1 MPEYILTVDE
11 NDNVIG
17 TEEKMK
23 CHDGDGILHRAFT
36 LMIKNNKGEFLIT
49 KRSDKKRLWPG
60 IWDGSIS
67 SHVHKGESY
76 EDAARRRLP
85 DELGV
90 KSNKVDFLFKIRYQ
104 TRYKDVGS
112 ENEIDAFLIVDG
124 IDEVFPREE
133 EISDYKFLSL
143 EELNEDIEKN
153 PKNYAPW
160 FLIIWNKFISMESN
174 KTFTKD

>member
-1 MPEYILTVDE
+1 MPEYISIVDE
-11 NDNVIG
+11 NDNIIG

-36 LMIKNNKGEFLIT
+36 LMVINSKSEFLIT
-49 KRSDKKRLWPG
+49 KRVKGKRLWPG
-60 IWDGSIS
+60 FWDGSIS
-67 SHVHKGESY
+67 SHVHEGETY

-90 KSNKVDFLFKIRYQ
+90 ECKKVDFLFKIRYQ

-112 ENEIDAFLIVDG
+112 ENEIDAFLITEG
-124 IDEVFPREE
+124 IDEIFPNEE

-143 EELNEDIEKN
+143 DELKEDIEKN
-153 PKNYAPW
+153 PHEYAPW
-160 FLIIWNKFISMESN
+160 FLIIFKKFISMNDQPS
-174 KTFTKD
+174 TKN